1 MVRLIGSNAAVDSL
15 GFTSTDMFSVASNF
29 ANIDFD
35 SIFIHRSSQPFFS
48 LYKYYTEVFLK
59 SQALF
64 QISFTNE
71 INDLYLQ

>member
-35 SIFIHRSSQPFFS
+35 SIFIHRSSQPFFHFIQV
-48 LYKYYTEVFLK
+48 LYRSFSEK
-59 SQALF
+59 SS
-64 QISFTNE
+64 IT
-71 INDLYLQ
+71 